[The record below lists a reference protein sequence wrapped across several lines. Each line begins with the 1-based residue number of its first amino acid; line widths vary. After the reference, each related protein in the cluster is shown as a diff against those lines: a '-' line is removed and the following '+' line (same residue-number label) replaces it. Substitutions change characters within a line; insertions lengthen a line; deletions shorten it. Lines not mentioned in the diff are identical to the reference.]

1 MHMDFMMHPAGGR
14 RNQQVASNDS
24 HFYLV
29 YGGGY
34 DSYWVDISSGM
45 NDTQVRGTVYCL
57 LCCAVLCCAV
67 LCCAALAALRCAV
80 LYKLNMSHI
89 MIECCVVDPLA
100 CHDSVE

>member
-57 LCCAVLCCAV
+57 LCCAVL
-67 LCCAALAALRCAV
+67 
-80 LYKLNMSHI
+80 YKLNMSHI